1 MTVNVTSE
9 VLLSPARTS
18 RRHRA
23 IKSTFDRTAAAI
35 GLVAAS
41 PLLLVIAAA
50 IRRDSPGPVLYCQ
63 ERIGYAGE
71 PFRMYKFRTMT
82 ADAENQLLT
91 VLASEGMVL
100 GPLYKVR
107 RDPRVTRVGAVLR
120 RLSLDELPQL
130 WNVVRGDMSL
140 VGPRPQVAAE
150 VITYSTEMRRR
161 LLVKPGM
168 TGLWQVNGRSDIP
181 WEEAVRL
188 DLHYVDHWSLRMDWQ
203 ILRRTPQ
210 AVRRSAGAY

>member
-1 MTVNVTSE
+1 MTVDVTAE
-9 VLLSPARTS
+9 VLLTPVRNS

-23 IKSTFDRTAAAI
+23 IKSALDRTAAAI

-41 PLLLVIAAA
+41 PLLMVIAAA

-63 ERIGYAGE
+63 ERIGYGGE

-82 ADAENQLLT
+82 ADAETQLLT

-100 GPLYKVR
+100 GPLYKVK

-150 VITYSTEMRRR
+150 VDTYSTEMCRR

-168 TGLWQVNGRSDIP
+168 TGLWQVNGRSDLP

-188 DLHYVDHWSLRMDWQ
+188 DLHYVDHWSLRLDWQ
-203 ILRRTPQ
+203 ILRRTPS